1 MILVFASSLH
11 SIDEQNNLLYSALKS
26 SGKDFVFLNPLHYEE
41 LQRLQLLSSFGV
53 NKLLFDG
60 RDISPSTIFH
70 SRLLRA
76 DCFIDLPDS
85 CLYPSFLRQKI
96 SSFLEEII
104 FCFKEV
110 NIFPGKYESIQL
122 GESKCA
128 VYRLAHNAGL
138 TVPINTINSFFA
150 PAGDIDYKKV
160 LGFPFSIS
168 LNTEIGKEV
177 AVTLL
182 NEKNSEKQTLIGFP
196 WQWQTAI
203 KPKKHIRCVIVGD
216 RIWTYSLSESQLNGR
231 SLREAH
237 EDDNKLLW
245 QEDELPLG
253 VQNSLRRLLS
263 MIGLRYSAPEFL
275 VDINGKYVF
284 IDLNP
289 CGDWFGFSNE
299 KDGTE
304 IAHEIIAKL

>member
-1 MILVFASSLH
+1 MILVFASSLY
-11 SIDEQNNLLYSALKS
+11 SIDKQNEPLYDALKS
-26 SGKDFVFLNPLHYEE
+26 SGKEFIFLNPLNYKE
-41 LQRLQLLSSFGV
+41 LQRLQLVSSFGA
-53 NKLLFDG
+53 NKLLFNG
-60 RDISPSTIFH
+60 RGISPSTIFH
-70 SRLLRA
+70 SRLLRT
-76 DCFIDLPDS
+76 DCLIDLPES

-96 SSFLEEII
+96 GSFLEEII
-104 FCFKEV
+104 FCFRDV
-110 NIFPGKYESIQL
+110 NIFPGKYNSIQL

-128 VYRLAHNAGL
+128 VYQLAYDAGL
-138 TVPINTINSFFA
+138 AVPTNTINAFFA
-150 PAGDIDYKKV
+150 PTNDINYRKA

-168 LNTEIGKEV
+168 LNTEMGKEV

-182 NEKNSEKQTLIGFP
+182 NERNAKKSTLIGFP

-203 KPKKHIRCVIVGD
+203 KLQKHVRCIIVGD

-237 EDDNKLLW
+237 EDDSELLW

-253 VQNSLRRLLS
+253 VQNGLIRLLS
-263 MIGLRYSAPEFL
+263 MIGLGYSAPEFL
-275 VDINGKYVF
+275 VDTSGNYVF